1 MAQESLGALYKV
13 LISPGG
19 IGPWRSQLCSS
30 VATLRTRTTAAPSA
44 PPLGP
49 REMEVSAGTVGPAA
63 PAGAHVGSPTGSWV
77 LQPNF
82 PERPGSQS

>member
-1 MAQESLGALYKV
+1 MAQESLGALYKG
-13 LISPGG
+13 LDFPRWDW
-19 IGPWRSQLCSS
+19 PWRSQLCSG
-30 VATLRTRTTAAPSA
+30 VATLRTHTTAAPSA
-44 PPLGP
+44 PPLRP
-49 REMEVSAGTVGPAA
+49 REMEVSAGTAGPAA